1 MSPWIIILD
10 VVVLLG
16 AALLVGGLA
25 ERLRQNAIVG
35 YLITG
40 VLLGPSG
47 FAFVQGVPEIQAV
60 SEVGVA
66 LLLFA
71 IGLEF

>member
-25 ERLRQNAIVG
+25 E
-35 YLITG
+35 
-40 VLLGPSG
+40 
-47 FAFVQGVPEIQAV
+47 
-60 SEVGVA
+60 
-66 LLLFA
+66 
-71 IGLEF
+71 